1 MKTALCG
8 LILLTFA
15 IPASGAEPMA
25 LEYSWK
31 SVRFCRE
38 APYNPVITLHNI
50 PDHTVLIRFR
60 LEEATGGVDY
70 GGGDVIF
77 SGQSEIAADQL
88 GARAPC
94 KLGPYTW
101 TAVALDEAGSIIA
114 TASRTS
120 TADASSS
127 LP

>member
-1 MKTALCG
+1 M
-8 LILLTFA
+8 A
-15 IPASGAEPMA
+15 ID
-25 LEYSWK
+25 YSWK

-38 APYNPVITLHNI
+38 APYNPIMTLHNI
-50 PDHTVLIRFR
+50 PDRTVLIRFR

-70 GGGDVIF
+70 GGSDVIF
-77 SGQSEIAADQL
+77 SGQSEIAADQI

-101 TAVALDEAGSIIA
+101 TADAIDVAGAVIG
-114 TASRTS
+114 TASHTS
-120 TADASSS
+120 TADVSSS